1 MKLDTSHMRYLS
13 KSDFRVLTAIEMGS
27 KNHDIVPTVLIHSI
41 SGIKNASLVNKCIS
55 NLAKIKL
62 ISRVRNAKYDG
73 FRLSY
78 RGYDYLALKAMVQR
92 ETLYAVGVQI
102 GIGKESDIFSVA
114 NKDAETLCLKVHR
127 LGRISFRTVKNSRDY
142 LGNRQSA
149 SWMYLSRLAAEKEF
163 GFMKVLHEAG
173 FSVPTPIDHSR
184 HHVLMSLIDGMAM
197 LKLREHDDPER
208 LYNLLMNFIRR
219 LANHGLIHCD
229 FNEFNIMIREYDP
242 EEPEREA
249 VIIDFPQCVSIDHKD
264 AKDYFERDVNC
275 IRLFFE
281 NKFGYVGDY
290 PKWEEVERV
299 GHLDVKA
306 NASGNDRK
314 AFRELEKYLKQQLQ
328 EKEEEAEFTA
338 ESDEEDDGIAES
350 EEDEYEEESEEETAE
365 NDDNVAGED
374 TVTEKLDSLKLT

>member
-13 KSDFRVLTAIEMGS
+13 KSDFRVLTSIEMGS
-27 KNHDIVPTVLIHSI
+27 KNHDIVPTPLIHSI

-78 RGYDYLALKAMVQR
+78 KGYDYLALKAMVQR
-92 ETLYAVGVQI
+92 ESLYAVGVQI

-114 NKDAETLCLKVHR
+114 NKNGETLCLKVHR

-142 LGNRQSA
+142 LGKRQSA
-149 SWMYLSRLAAEKEF
+149 SWMYLSRLAAEKEYK
-163 GFMKVLHEAG
+163 FMQVLYDAG
-173 FSVPTPIDHSR
+173 FSVPKPIDNSR

-219 LANHGLIHCD
+219 LASQGLIHCD

-249 VIIDFPQCVSIDHKD
+249 VVIDFPQCVSIDHKD
-264 AKDYFERDVNC
+264 AKEYFERDVNC

-299 GHLDVKA
+299 GHLDVEA

-314 AFRELEKYLKQQLQ
+314 AYRELEKYMKQQLA
-328 EKEEEAEFTA
+328 EKEEEGKF
-338 ESDEEDDGIAES
+338 DEDGS
-350 EEDEYEEESEEETAE
+350 EEDEFEEDEDSEEEQELEEEDLADQV
-365 NDDNVAGED
+365 ND
-374 TVTEKLDSLKLT
+374 LKLT